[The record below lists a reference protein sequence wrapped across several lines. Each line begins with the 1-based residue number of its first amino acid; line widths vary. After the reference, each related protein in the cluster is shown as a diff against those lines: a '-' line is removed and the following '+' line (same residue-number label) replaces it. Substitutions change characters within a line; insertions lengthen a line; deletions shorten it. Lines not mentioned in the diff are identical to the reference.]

1 MNYDIYFHRNNKKSI
16 NEFKNAMMYLYPD
29 QINTISKICKIR
41 KRLIKLD
48 VCNNTVSI
56 NKSIEKNLSVNNYQL
71 VDCINILKQV
81 DDKSYIINFNDIFQL
96 KNYKNNTNSFID
108 FSNDY
113 SNDNHVLIIHKKY
126 FFINNVYYQ
135 IFFNNINSYDYD
147 TYIRIN
153 KLKNIL

>member
-1 MNYDIYFHRNNKKSI
+1 
-16 NEFKNAMMYLYPD
+16 MYKYNL
-29 QINTISKICKIR
+29 T
-41 KRLIKLD
+41 

-71 VDCINILKQV
+71 VDCTNILKQV
-81 DDKSYIINFNDIFQL
+81 DDKSYIINFNDIYQL

-126 FFINNVYYQ
+126 FFINDVFYQ

-147 TYIRIN
+147 TYIRNI
-153 KLKNIL
+153 KLKKIL